1 MARSHDL
8 PRRTG
13 PLTRH
18 LARIGCSTTF
28 AFLLGSHHGLAG
40 SSEFLSLSEA
50 EQIALTRDPTVAAS
64 RVRSA
69 ALEEDAVAD
78 GQLPDPQLRTG
89 LYNLP
94 LDSFSVRQEAST
106 QFRIGVQ
113 QAFPRGD
120 TLRYK
125 QHRTRWQARAEA
137 SQASVAAQRLVRDVR
152 ESYLEIHYQLAAEQM
167 VRESRSLFAGL
178 VDITEF
184 QYGTGR
190 VSQQDVLRAQLEL
203 SQLDDR
209 MSRIHI
215 AEETARANLS
225 EWIDEAAWRPLAA
238 VFPDLPPLPDKSILE
253 TGLEQHPEI
262 VVQSAQIAATKE
274 AVNIAREQYKPG
286 WGVGAEFRKRFGDDP
301 NGSNRADMA
310 AVMLTMDL
318 PLFVEKRQDRR
329 LAASQ
334 KQADAAHLDR
344 ANIHRRLRRTLAREY
359 VNWQR
364 LGEREELFR
373 TQLIQEAQANAE
385 ASFSAY
391 QSGTTEFTTLMR
403 ARITELDIRLQAHRV
418 RVDRVKAQARL
429 LYLVAGD
436 KE

>member
-1 MARSHDL
+1 MAPHSDQA
-8 PRRTG
+8 PRTG
-13 PLTRH
+13 FLTRR
-18 LARIGCSTTF
+18 LARTVSATIV
-28 AFLLGSHHGLAG
+28 AFLLGPYHGLVSG
-40 SSEFLSLSEA
+40 NVVLTLSEA
-50 EQIALTRDPTVAAS
+50 EQIALERDPTVAAS

-78 GQLPDPQLRTG
+78 GQLPDPKLRTG
-89 LYNLP
+89 LFNLP
-94 LDSFSVRQEAST
+94 LDSFSVSQEAST
-106 QFRIGVQ
+106 QFRVGVQ

-125 QHRTRWQARAEA
+125 QKRTRWRAKAEA
-137 SQASVAAQRLVRDVR
+137 SQAGVAEQRL
-152 ESYLEIHYQLAAEQM
+152 

-178 VDITEF
+178 VDITQF
-184 QYGTGR
+184 QYGAGR
-190 VSQQDVLRAQLEL
+190 VSQQDVLRAQLEF

-209 MSRIHI
+209 MTRILN
-215 AEETARANLS
+215 AEEAARANLS

-238 VFPDLPPLPDKSILE
+238 EFPELLSLPEKAILE
-253 TGLEQHPEI
+253 NGLDQHPEI
-262 VVQSAQIAATKE
+262 IVQSAQIAATKE

-344 ANIHRRLRRTLAREY
+344 ANIHRALRRTLAREY
-359 VNWQR
+359 ANWQR
-364 LGEREELFR
+364 LGEREALFR
-373 TQLIQEAQANAE
+373 TQLIREASANAE
-385 ASFSAY
+385 ASLSAY

-403 ARITELDIRLQAHRV
+403 ARITELDIRLRAHRV
-418 RVDRVKAQARL
+418 RVDRAKAQARL
-429 LYLVAGD
+429 LYLVAGE
-436 KE
+436 KG